1 MVVSPSACRERFKL
15 EVGVNVRKVTSSA
28 SDVSAVVEYGQSG
41 LYPVNGFTDAAG
53 VVLVNSFAKLTR
65 IFVVVRVFSFVKESF
80 HAVLA
85 PAGTNA
91 YYVEK
96 NTVAVIVPYNLFNLR
111 DEVVEVGGVHA
122 KLVEAGIF
130 PSDSVVFRPSEPFR
144 MLVRDFLVKS
154 G

>member
-1 MVVSPSACRERFKL
+1 M
-15 EVGVNVRKVTSSA
+15 
-28 SDVSAVVEYGQSG
+28 
-41 LYPVNGFTDAAG
+41 
-53 VVLVNSFAKLTR
+53 VNSFAKLAR

-111 DEVVEVGGVHA
+111 NEVVEVGGVHA

-130 PSDSVVFRPSEPFR
+130 PSDSVVFRPSEPVR
-144 MLVRDFLVKS
+144 MLVRDFFVKS